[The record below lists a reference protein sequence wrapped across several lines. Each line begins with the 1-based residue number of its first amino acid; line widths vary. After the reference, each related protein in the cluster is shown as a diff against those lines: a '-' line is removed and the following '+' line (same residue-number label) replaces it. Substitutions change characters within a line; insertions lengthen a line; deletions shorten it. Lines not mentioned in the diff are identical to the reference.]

1 MHRKGSRKWFK
12 RVAEE
17 WARYVGDH
25 ATLPEYT
32 RGGAPFLERL
42 RGDLKEWWAAHPDP
56 ARRLTAEEIEAIA
69 RRLAD
74 YIDLYTSPMTSPE
87 TFASIMPEWV
97 ASTAQVPPDP
107 RTAGLSPMLPYSKK
121 TLSADDTGEDD
132 TREREPGSQ

>member
-12 RVAEE
+12 QVSEE

-25 ATLPEYT
+25 ASLPEYT

-42 RGDLKEWWAAHPDP
+42 RDDLEEWWGDHPDP
-56 ARRLTAEEIEAIA
+56 ALRLRAEEIEAIA
-69 RRLAD
+69 HRLAD

-97 ASTAQVPPDP
+97 RSTAQVPPDP
-107 RTAGLSPMLPYSKK
+107 RMAGLSPMLPNSKR
-121 TLSADDTGEDD
+121 TSSTEDPDEGEIE
-132 TREREPGSQ
+132 ERGPRS